1 MNYDVSKNNLSVRNL
16 VFEGSKEVPV
26 DLDFSL
32 PDYCPD
38 IQKVLKCVVYPNI
51 TSRSVSGD
59 RLNIEGTTK
68 IRVIYSDSENAK
80 IRCCENSV
88 PFSSSID
95 IRSTPENAFA
105 ITNLRVEYVN
115 CRAVSPR
122 KLDIHGAFSILAK
135 VYDKKNLEISS
146 CVNGKDIQQKISDMK
161 INNLIGI
168 GQQQFTISEV
178 LEIPEGKATPEL
190 IINSDVRVN
199 TNEYKNMSNKT
210 VIKGELTIKILYISD
225 LTFGSTETLEYSIPI
240 SQIVDVPGITEESK
254 CIVNVNVLSHDEQLR
269 SEDNG
274 SSGALSCE
282 IKLLANAMAFN
293 DKDISIVSDAYSTD
307 YDIDVSTQPIK
318 IEQLIESINESFN
331 HRESINLSD
340 MTLSNIIDAWSNS
353 CSVNSNVQDGNLIF
367 KCKIN
372 IGVLALNS
380 ESNPVYIE
388 RIIEFEQPKSLQNID
403 DSTICESRIVP
414 TSITCTISGNNGIDI
429 NINFQLTGEIYLS
442 RKYDMVIDVTAD
454 ESKSVEKDT
463 ASLTVYYASEGEDI
477 WDIARRYYTSANM
490 IKEENDISGDKV
502 RSSGMI
508 LIPMK

>member
-38 IQKVLKCVVYPNI
+38 IQKVLKCMVCPNI
-51 TSRSVSGD
+51 TSRNISGD

-68 IRVIYSDSENAK
+68 IRVIYSDSENGK

-105 ITNLRVEYVN
+105 LTNLRVEYVN

-122 KLDIHGAFSILAK
+122 KLDIHGAFSVFIE

-146 CVNGKDIQQKISDMK
+146 CINGKDIQQKISDMK
-161 INNLIGI
+161 VNNLVGM

-178 LEIPEGKATPEL
+178 LEIPEGKSIPEL
-190 IINSDVRVN
+190 IINSDVKVN
-199 TNEYKNMSNKT
+199 ANEYKNMSNKT
-210 VIKGELTIKILYISD
+210 VIKGDIIIKMLYISD
-225 LTFGSTETLEYSIPI
+225 LSSGNTETLEYSIPI

-254 CIVNVNVLSHDEQLR
+254 CIVSIDVLAHDEQLR
-269 SEDNG
+269 SDND

-282 IKLLANAMAFN
+282 IKLLANAIAFN

-307 YDIDVSTQPIK
+307 YDIDISTEPVK
-318 IEQLIESINESFN
+318 IEQLVESINENFN
-331 HRESINLSD
+331 HKENISLSD
-340 MTLSNIIDAWSNS
+340 ITISKIIDAWTNS
-353 CSVNSNVQDGNLIF
+353 CSVNSSFQNGNLTF
-367 KCKIN
+367 KCKMNVGI
-372 IGVLALNS
+372 LALDS
-380 ESNPVYIE
+380 EETPIYIE
-388 RIIEFEQPKSLQNID
+388 RMLEFEHSKSLQNSDGSI
-403 DSTICESRIVP
+403 ICKCKIVP
-414 TSITCTISGNNGIDI
+414 NSINYNISGNNGIEV
-429 NINFQLTGEIYLS
+429 NINFQIIGEIYLS
-442 RKYDMVIDVTAD
+442 HKYNMVTDVIAD
-454 ESKSVEKDT
+454 ESKSIEKDT
-463 ASLTVYYASEGEDI
+463 ASLTVYYASEGENI
-477 WDIARRYYTSANM
+477 WDIARRYHTSANM
-490 IKEENDISGDKV
+490 IKDENDISGDTV
-502 RSSGMI
+502 RTNGMI